1 MLEWLTSALGGGA
14 AGVLLRIGNGF
25 FEEFRAGREHTRKL
39 EEANGRITE
48 LSRTGGAGVQ
58 KGALVI
64 TPELQ
69 REVEK
74 FQDEVDR
81 LSEERRVIRRG
92 LSEDVNSLGRRLQ
105 VLNLVAGPAL
115 AALLGL
121 LYALSRRRK
130 SA

>member
-1 MLEWLTSALGGGA
+1 ASMRYQAKLDE
-14 AGVLLRIGNGF
+14 I
-25 FEEFRAGREHTRKL
+25 ERKL
-39 EEANGRITE
+39 EEANARIAE
-48 LSRTGGAGVQ
+48 LSRSGGAGVQ
-58 KGALVI
+58 KGALVV
-64 TPELQ
+64 TPEMQ

-115 AALLGL
+115 AALAGL

-130 SA
+130 TA